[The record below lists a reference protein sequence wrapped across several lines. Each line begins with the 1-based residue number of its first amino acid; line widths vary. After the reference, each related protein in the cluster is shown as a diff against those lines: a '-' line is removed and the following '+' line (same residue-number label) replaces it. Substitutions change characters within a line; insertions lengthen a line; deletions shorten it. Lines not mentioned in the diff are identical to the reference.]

1 MLQPLPMLCHAQM
14 CQFTVLYAPHLSQ
27 EVNKLAIWKYN
38 ALYHLIAEHSNG
50 GILPEI
56 PGELLVK
63 MFIHT
68 KEEQAVGIDEGYT
81 HGWRRENLIPDSDG
95 LMAMMEDQQKR
106 ERSNT
111 VSTTLS
117 DKPVSKNPRYKGI
130 PEPVPE

>member
-1 MLQPLPMLCHAQM
+1 MAACEH
-14 CQFTVLYAPHLSQ
+14 CQLSCQYQVQVNPTRSQVLYS
-27 EVNKLAIWKYN
+27 
-38 ALYHLIAEHSNG
+38 

-63 MFIHT
+63 MFIHK
-68 KEEQAVGIDEGYT
+68 KEEQALGIGEEYT

-106 ERSNT
+106 ERSDT

-117 DKPVSKNPRYKGI
+117 DKPASKRPRYKGI

>member
-1 MLQPLPMLCHAQM
+1 
-14 CQFTVLYAPHLSQ
+14 
-27 EVNKLAIWKYN
+27 
-38 ALYHLIAEHSNG
+38 
-50 GILPEI
+50 
-56 PGELLVK
+56 
-63 MFIHT
+63 MFIHK
-68 KEEQAVGIDEGYT
+68 KEEQALGIDKGFT

-117 DKPVSKNPRYKGI
+117 DKPVSKKPRYKGI